1 MNQERNIQPELRK
14 KIEEVAQQYRRV
26 RAMRGL
32 AHFGLVTFA
41 LTCLFTLIFSVFG
54 AYPEAPTVILGVY
67 LLCLFAAFIVT
78 LVRPMFRPVSLRQV
92 ALYIDEHHPELE
104 NRIISA
110 IDFTSE
116 QHEEASDWLVEQFLV
131 ETLPRVRK
139 TRLSNLFSSRDSLRS
154 RLSFGALMVSSIV
167 VIGMFNQL
175 WLPSIGFV
183 LPEEVVK
190 RLAALPF
197 TVDPGNVKV
206 RRGDN
211 QMILVKTENT
221 TRAITIR
228 WREGNG
234 VWQEEEAAQSSSE
247 NVRFR
252 QFTNIQN
259 DIQYQ
264 VELDHKRSDV
274 YQISM
279 WIPPE
284 IESINL
290 TYNYPEYTQMAPREE
305 PNGGNITA
313 LEGTRVDVAVV
324 ANKPLS
330 GANMYFGSG
339 EYIVLESED
348 NIVWTTP
355 VTVEK
360 NDTYRIELT
369 DMEDDMSEYNPEYKI
384 ASIRDKA
391 PEIDIDFPRGDNDVS
406 LLEEVAFDF
415 SVTDDFGFSEY
426 GIQYEIA
433 GRDPVR
439 VSLNEGTELQQ
450 ASEGRHD
457 IALED
462 LNLEVGDF
470 ITWTVWAKDT
480 NPARGEYEELG
491 DPFFFEIRPFKMVYS
506 EAISGAGSGGGG
518 GGGGAGGDELAKIQ
532 RDILISTWNLR
543 RESKYMDEE
552 EFEEK
557 RGIIVETQESLV
569 GRVSE
574 NAGPVAPPEVQL
586 LLDAMRRSVTSLNQ
600 AVLPEP
606 KKELSEATTHQQM
619 SSRLIAK
626 LKGREAQVQ
635 QQQQQGGGG
644 GGGGGG
650 EQPDISEL
658 EMARNKNF
666 YEEENATREQQE
678 QTDAVLERIK
688 ELAHRQQGINEELA
702 KLISE
707 LQTATKEEEKEDIE
721 RKLAQLE
728 EQLKENLERVDEARR
743 ELSSESLTNEQTRE
757 ARENLENARHQ
768 MERALEQMERD
779 ELQKA
784 RTAGARA
791 MNALEDMQQSL
802 QQFSREMAAKRME
815 ELMEQMSQLQQDQNS
830 IVAQTNESFEEHENP
845 NMDRADE
852 MEANKADILRRKDEL
867 SESFV
872 DMMNEAS
879 ELAERGQQTQELM
892 SRKLGDW
899 LRETAGEGIVEDIEE
914 SQDLVRYDIWES
926 ALDEELA
933 IAEKIGEAK
942 DKLAKVASSVAN
954 DELEGMQKALG
965 HLDELMESEAMR
977 AARAGE
983 EGENQEARARGTS
996 GEEGDQEGQQSE
1008 DGEGRAPG
1016 EGEEQGQSGEQGQE
1030 GQEGEQ
1036 GQSAQA
1042 GQEGEQ
1048 GQSGEQGQDG
1058 QQGEQGEG
1066 EGQGSG
1072 EGQGR
1077 EQVAQQ
1083 QGSQNQ
1089 GGQQSG
1095 SPQGGS
1101 NFGGNQN
1108 GGASNGGG
1116 YDNLMQD
1123 FAQEQYRTWLE
1134 ELRNAESLLPEDSP
1148 TRQRVTRI
1156 RESVESMRRDW
1167 RNRARLP
1174 EFDLFLEVTARPL
1187 IDATAQLQREIQKE
1201 LDENEFVL
1209 VDDGDIPER
1218 YKGRVAQYFKDL
1230 SEAETKESR

>member
-1 MNQERNIQPELRK
+1 MIDEGKIQPELRR
-14 KIEEVAQQYRRV
+14 KIEIVARQYRRM

-32 AHFGLVTFA
+32 ARFGLATFV
-41 LTCLFTLIFSVFG
+41 LTCLFTLIFYLSAG
-54 AYPEAPTVILGVY
+54 IPDAPTVVLGLY
-67 LLCLFAAFIVT
+67 FFCEIAASVAL
-78 LVRPMFRPVSLRQV
+78 LVRPMFQRISLRQV
-92 ALYIDEHHPELE
+92 ALYIDEHYPELE

-110 IDFTSE
+110 IDFTADQRE
-116 QHEEASDWLVEQFLV
+116 GASDWLIEQFLL

-139 TRLSNLFSSRDSLRS
+139 TRLGNLFKTRDSLKS
-154 RLSFGALMVSSIV
+154 RLSFGALMVLSIV

-175 WLPSIGFV
+175 WLPSIGFI
-183 LPEEVVK
+183 LPEAVVK
-190 RLAALPF
+190 RLAVLPF
-197 TVDPGNVKV
+197 SVDPGNVKV

-211 QMILVKTENT
+211 QMILVRTEDT
-221 TRAITIR
+221 TRAVTIR

-234 VWQEEEAAQSSSE
+234 VWQEEEAAQSSSR

-259 DIQYQ
+259 TIQYQ
-264 VELDHKRSDV
+264 VELNHKRSDI

-284 IESINL
+284 IETINL
-290 TYNYPEYTQMAPREE
+290 TYHYPEYTQMPPREE

-313 LEGTRVDVAVV
+313 LKGTRVDVAVV

-330 GANMYFGSG
+330 GAVM
-339 EYIVLESED
+339 VLESGERISLRSED
-348 NIVWTTP
+348 GIVWTIP
-355 VTVEK
+355 ITVER
-360 NDTYRIELT
+360 NDAYRVELT
-369 DMEDDMSEYNPEYKI
+369 DLENDSSEYNPEYKI
-384 ASIRDKA
+384 ASIRDKS
-391 PEIDIDFPRGDNDVS
+391 PEIDIDFPRGDNEVS

-433 GRDPVR
+433 GRELVR
-439 VSLNEGTELQQ
+439 VRLDEGTELQQ
-450 ASEGRHD
+450 ASEGHHE

-506 EAISGAGSGGGG
+506 EAISGAGG

-543 RESKYMDEE
+543 RDSKYMDDE

-557 RGIIVETQESLV
+557 RGIIVETQEGLV
-569 GRVSE
+569 ERVSE
-574 NAGPVAPPEVQL
+574 NAGPDSPPEVKL
-586 LLDAMRRSVTSLNQ
+586 LLEAMRRSVGSLNQ

-606 KKELSEATTHQQM
+606 KQELSKATTHQQM

-635 QQQQQGGGG
+635 QQQQGGGG
-644 GGGGGG
+644 GGGGGD
-650 EQPDISEL
+650 QPDISEL
-658 EMARNKNF
+658 EMSRNKNF
-666 YEEENATREQQE
+666 YEEENSTSEQQE

-707 LQTATKEEEKEDIE
+707 LQTATTEEEKEDIE

-743 ELSSESLTNEQTRE
+743 ELSSESLSNEQTRE
-757 ARENLENARHQ
+757 AQENLENARHQ
-768 MERALEQMERD
+768 MERTLEQMERN

-784 RTAGARA
+784 RSAGVRA
-791 MNALEDMQQSL
+791 MSALEDMQQSL
-802 QQFSREMAAKRME
+802 QQFSRDMAAKRME
-815 ELMEQMSQLQQDQNS
+815 ELMEQMSRLEQDQRA
-830 IVAQTNESFEEHENP
+830 IVKQTNESLQEHENP

-852 MEANKADILRRKDEL
+852 MAANKADILRRKDEL

-879 ELAERGQQTQELM
+879 ELAERGKQTQELM

-899 LRETAGEGIVEDIEE
+899 LRETAGEGILEDIEE

-933 IAEKIGEAK
+933 IAEKIGDVK
-942 DKLAKVASSVAN
+942 DKLAEVAGAVAN
-954 DELEGMQKALG
+954 DELEGMQKALAY
-965 HLDELMESEAMR
+965 LDDLMESEAMR

-983 EGENQEARARGTS
+983 EGENQEARARGAS
-996 GEEGDQEGQQSE
+996 GEEGDE
-1008 DGEGRAPG
+1008 EGRGSGSG
-1016 EGEEQGQSGEQGQE
+1016 EGEEEGGSGEE

-1036 GQSAQA
+1036 GQQ
-1042 GQEGEQ
+1042 
-1048 GQSGEQGQDG
+1048 
-1058 QQGEQGEG
+1058 
-1066 EGQGSG
+1066 GQGSG
-1072 EGQGR
+1072 EGQGG
-1077 EQVAQQ
+1077 EQRAQQ
-1083 QGSQNQ
+1083 PGSE
-1089 GGQQSG
+1089 GQEGTQSG

-1101 NFGGNQN
+1101 DFGGNQN

-1116 YDNLMQD
+1116 YDLLMED
-1123 FAQEQYRTWLE
+1123 FAQQQYRTWLE
-1134 ELRNAESLLPEDSP
+1134 ELRNAEALLPGDSP
-1148 TRQRVTRI
+1148 TRERVRRI

-1174 EFDLFLEVTARPL
+1174 EFEMFLEVTARPL

-1209 VDDGDIPER
+1209 VDGGDIPER

-1230 SEAETKESR
+1230 SEAETKDAR